1 MGVSC
6 LWLMPF
12 YPSPRRD
19 DGYDISDF
27 YGVDPRLGTHG
38 DFVELVR
45 TARDRG
51 IRVIADLVMNHTSDQ
66 HPWFQ
71 AARADRDSP
80 YRDFYVWV
88 GREAAGEA
96 GRHRL
101 PRQGELQLGVG
112 RGGRPVLPAPLLLP
126 PARPQHGQPGGPRR
140 DRPGRRLLARAG
152 PQRLPRR
159 RRPVHARA
167 DGDAGRR
174 DRRPARA
181 AARPAR
187 ASSAAATARR
197 CCWARSTSRPRT
209 SGRSSATRTATSCRC
224 CSRSPSTRRCTSR
237 SRARRRRRSSRRWP
251 RCRRSRPTA
260 SGRASCAT
268 TTS

>member
-1 MGVSC
+1 
-6 LWLMPF
+6 MPF
-12 YPSPRRD
+12 YPSPRKD

-71 AARADRDSP
+71 AARSDPDSP

-96 GRHRL
+96 RRHRL
-101 PRQGELQLGVG
+101 PRQGELQLGV
-112 RGGRPVLPAPLLLP
+112 RREGRPVLPAPLLLA
-126 PARPQHGQPGGPRR
+126 PARPQHRQPGGPRR
-140 DRPGRRLLARAG
+140 DRAGRRLLARAG
-152 PQRLPRR
+152 AQRLPRR
-159 RRPVHARA
+159 RRAVHARA
-167 DGDAGRR
+167 DGHAGRR
-174 DRRPARA
+174 ARRPARA
-181 AARPAR
+181 AARPAPLPR
-187 ASSAAATARR
+187 PPQRRGDPARR
-197 CCWARSTSRPRT
+197 GQPAARGPAR
-209 SGRSSATRTATSCRC
+209 RSSATRTATSCRC

-237 SRARRRRRSSRRWP
+237 SRASRRRRSSRRWP
-251 RCRRSRPTA
+251 RCPRSRRTA